1 MGMKVTVYKDIFD
14 EEHNNIYI
22 DKYISFFR
30 EHLQN
35 KIELEDGS
43 FQLEGELASNDFIS
57 KQLEKFANTE
67 EFRKWVADTTLDKL
81 HTEITS
87 TGMKLC
93 PINLF
98 TLCQYILYITR
109 EQYVVLLKPTIA
121 DTLAELKDVKA
132 ISFINGDDKTV
143 TTSNKKL
150 IKQILDNLK
159 AEETTEYEADKI
171 VRIDK
176 MIDKSLIQAN
186 FTYYVALFLKEYFK
200 DYPRRS
206 NCCMVSSIE
215 QKLILYL
222 LYFFGLSQTP
232 LTDSRFRQLISQY
245 HTQRININ
253 YSNFQDVGFI
263 PVDFVKY
270 KDWKD
275 GLNWNRLDPI
285 KKGETI
291 KFKL

>member
-1 MGMKVTVYKDIFD
+1 MKVTAYKDIFD
-14 EEHNNIYI
+14 KEHNSIYI

-35 KIELEDGS
+35 KIELENGS
-43 FQLEGELASNDFIS
+43 FQLEGEPYLS
-57 KQLEKFANTE
+57 KQLHKFARSE

-98 TLCQYILYITR
+98 TLCQYILYIIR

-132 ISFINGDDKTV
+132 ISFTNSDDKTV
-143 TTSNKKL
+143 TSSNKNL
-150 IKQILDNLK
+150 IKQILNNLNV
-159 AEETTEYEADKI
+159 EEATEYEVDKI
-171 VRIDK
+171 VKIDK
-176 MIDKSLIQAN
+176 VVDKSLIQAN

-215 QKLILYL
+215 QKLILYM
-222 LYFFGLSQTP
+222 LYFFGLSKSL
-232 LTDSRFRQLISQY
+232 LTDSRFRQLISQ
-245 HTQRININ
+245 TQKINVS
-253 YSNFQDVGFI
+253 YSFI
-263 PVDFVKY
+263 PNIGIVPVEFVKY

-275 GLNWNRLDPI
+275 GIDWNKIEHL
-285 KKGETI
+285 KVGETVKI
-291 KFKL
+291 SMK

>member
-1 MGMKVTVYKDIFD
+1 MKVTAYKDIFD
-14 EEHNNIYI
+14 KEHNSIYI

-35 KIELEDGS
+35 KIELENGS
-43 FQLEGELASNDFIS
+43 FQLEGEPYLS
-57 KQLEKFANTE
+57 KQLHKFARSE

-98 TLCQYILYITR
+98 TLCQYILYIIR

-132 ISFINGDDKTV
+132 ISFTNSDDKTV
-143 TTSNKKL
+143 TTSNKNL
-150 IKQILDNLK
+150 IKQILNNLNV
-159 AEETTEYEADKI
+159 EEATEYEVDKI
-171 VRIDK
+171 VKIDK
-176 MIDKSLIQAN
+176 VVDKSLIQAN

-215 QKLILYL
+215 QKLILYM
-222 LYFFGLSQTP
+222 LYFFGLSKSL
-232 LTDSRFRQLISQY
+232 LTDSRFRQLISQ
-245 HTQRININ
+245 TQKINVS
-253 YSNFQDVGFI
+253 YSFI
-263 PVDFVKY
+263 PNIGVVPVEFVKY

-275 GLNWNRLDPI
+275 GIDWNKIEHL
-285 KKGETI
+285 KVGETVKI
-291 KFKL
+291 SMK

>member
-1 MGMKVTVYKDIFD
+1 MKVTVYKDIFD
-14 EEHNNIYI
+14 KEHNSIYI

-43 FQLEGELASNDFIS
+43 FQLEGEPYLS
-57 KQLEKFANTE
+57 KQLHKFARSE

-98 TLCQYILYITR
+98 TLCQYILYIIR

-132 ISFINGDDKTV
+132 ISFTNSDDKTV
-143 TTSNKKL
+143 TSSNKNL
-150 IKQILDNLK
+150 IKQILDNLNV
-159 AEETTEYEADKI
+159 EEATEYEVDKI
-171 VRIDK
+171 VKIDK
-176 MIDKSLIQAN
+176 VVDKSLIQAN

-215 QKLILYL
+215 QKLILYM
-222 LYFFGLSQTP
+222 LYFFGLSKSL
-232 LTDSRFRQLISQY
+232 LTDSRFRQLISQ
-245 HTQRININ
+245 TQKINVS
-253 YSNFQDVGFI
+253 YSFI
-263 PVDFVKY
+263 PNIGVVPVEFVKY

-275 GLNWNRLDPI
+275 GIDWNKIEHL
-285 KKGETI
+285 KVGETV
-291 KFKL
+291 KVSMK

>member
-1 MGMKVTVYKDIFD
+1 MGMKVTVYEDIFD
-14 EEHNNIYI
+14 EEHNSIYI

-35 KIELEDGS
+35 KIELPDGS
-43 FQLEGELASNDFIS
+43 FQLENKLISNDFLL
-57 KQLEKFANTE
+57 KQLQKFASTE
-67 EFRKWVADTTLDKL
+67 EFRKWIADTTIDKL
-81 HTEITS
+81 YTEIIS

-98 TLCQYILYITR
+98 TLCQYVLYIIR
-109 EQYVVLLKPTIA
+109 EQYIVLLKPTIA

-132 ISFINGDDKTV
+132 ISFINSDNKTV
-143 TTSNKKL
+143 NTNNKKL
-150 IKQILDNLK
+150 IKQILGNLK
-159 AEETTEYEADKI
+159 AEETTEYEVEKI
-171 VRIDK
+171 VKIDK

-186 FTYYVALFLKEYFK
+186 FTYYIALFLKEYFK

-245 HTQRININ
+245 HIQRISIN
-253 YSNFQDVGFI
+253 YSYFEGIGFI
-263 PVDFVKY
+263 PYDFVKY
-270 KDWKD
+270 KYWKD
-275 GLNWNRLDPI
+275 GLNWNRLDPM
-285 KKGETI
+285 KKGDSV
-291 KFKL
+291 KLSL

>member
-1 MGMKVTVYKDIFD
+1 MKVTAYKDIFD
-14 EEHNNIYI
+14 KEHNSIYI

-35 KIELEDGS
+35 KIELENGS
-43 FQLEGELASNDFIS
+43 FQLEGEPYLS
-57 KQLEKFANTE
+57 KQLHKFARSE

-98 TLCQYILYITR
+98 TLCQYILYIIR

-132 ISFINGDDKTV
+132 ISFTNSDDKTV
-143 TTSNKKL
+143 ITSNKNL
-150 IKQILDNLK
+150 IKQILNNLNV
-159 AEETTEYEADKI
+159 EEATEYEVDKI
-171 VRIDK
+171 VKIDK
-176 MIDKSLIQAN
+176 VVDKSLIQAN

-215 QKLILYL
+215 QKLILYM
-222 LYFFGLSQTP
+222 LYFFGLSKSL
-232 LTDSRFRQLISQY
+232 LTDSRFRQLISQ
-245 HTQRININ
+245 TQKINVS
-253 YSNFQDVGFI
+253 YSFI
-263 PVDFVKY
+263 PNIGVVPVEFVKY

-275 GLNWNRLDPI
+275 GIDWNKIEHL
-285 KKGETI
+285 KVGETVKI
-291 KFKL
+291 SMK